1 MIDNRRIELLVSE
14 WDEIHKRGQ
23 LGFWILLAIFEKP
36 RYSGDII
43 TFIDKV
49 SSGRTTLQEQSLYR
63 ALRRF
68 KHMGLVEITMKQS
81 PTSGPERKY
90 YSLTPTGRAVL
101 REFTIRNIKPITS
114 TKVMALLQ
122 AVESE
127 NEDEN

>member
-1 MIDNRRIELLVSE
+1 MKDEARIQLLVSE

-43 TFIDKV
+43 SFISQV
-49 SSGRTTLQEQSLYR
+49 SSGGLTLQEQSLYR

-68 KHMGLVEITMKQS
+68 KYMGLVEIAMKQS

-114 TKVMALLQ
+114 NRVIALLQ
-122 AVESE
+122 AVEGE
-127 NEDEN
+127 NEDES